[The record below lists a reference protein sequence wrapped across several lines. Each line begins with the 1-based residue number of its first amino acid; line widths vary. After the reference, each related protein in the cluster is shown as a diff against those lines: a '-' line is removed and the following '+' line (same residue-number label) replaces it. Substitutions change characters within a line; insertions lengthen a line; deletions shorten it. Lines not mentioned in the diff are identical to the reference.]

1 MIDNIFLGGV
11 KAKAL
16 YVGTSLVWSGS
27 YNPSPYNPSELFGS
41 GQQGTLYKYFDIA
54 NLFQDTSG
62 TTPVTADGDPVGL
75 VLDNSGNG
83 INATQSVS
91 SKRMVYKTSPPSL
104 YLDKVDDELVINVPT
119 GGWVGTMV
127 LATVDGTASYGVS
140 IPAGDYE
147 LGGRYFSS
155 NNIVGALFR
164 DGALTDVEKTDTE
177 SYFVDNGALAS
188 YGAVTDFDSAWRSF
202 TAITDFPLID
212 TSSGISFSRAWYY
225 CSSLTSFPLIDTS
238 SGTNFRFTWL
248 RCTSLTSFP
257 LIDTS
262 SGTDFYRAWFGCSSL
277 TSFPLIDT
285 SSGTTFRQTW
295 FGCSS
300 LTSFPLIDTSSGTTF
315 RQTWYD
321 CPSLTSFPLIDTS
334 SATSFYSAWR
344 GCSSL
349 TSFPL
354 IDTSSGTDFYLAWYD
369 CPSLTSFPANA
380 FDNVKGSDFG
390 YAFYDTNLNQESID
404 GILVSLVTSGIATGT
419 RDFYQSGGSA
429 PSGTGN
435 TAIDTLRSRGWDITV
450 TGRY

>member
-27 YNPSPYNPSELFGS
+27 YNPSPYNPSDLFGS

-91 SKRMVYKTSPPSL
+91 SKRMTYSSSPPSL
-104 YLDKVDDELVINVPT
+104 YLDKVDDELIINVPT

-127 LATVDGTASYGVS
+127 LATTNGTASYGID
-140 IPAGDYE
+140 IPAGDYI
-147 LGGRYFSS
+147 LGGKYFSS

-164 DGALTDVEKTDTE
+164 DGALTTSEKTEVE
-177 SYFVDNGALAS
+177 SYFVDNGALAD
-188 YGAVTDFDSAWRSF
+188 YGAVTDFYMAWRDF

-212 TSSGISFSRAWYY
+212 TSSATKFPYAWDG

-238 SGTNFRFTWL
+238 NAIVFT
-248 RCTSLTSFP
+248 S
-257 LIDTS
+257 
-262 SGTDFYRAWFGCSSL
+262 AWNGCSSL

-285 SSGTTFRQTW
+285 SSAAGYNNFSNTW
-295 FGCSS
+295 SYCSS
-300 LTSFPLIDTSSGTTF
+300 LTSFP
-315 RQTWYD
+315 
-321 CPSLTSFPLIDTS
+321 
-334 SATSFYSAWR
+334 
-344 GCSSL
+344 
-349 TSFPL
+349 
-354 IDTSSGTDFYLAWYD
+354 
-369 CPSLTSFPANA
+369 ANM
-380 FDNVKGSDFG
+380 FDNIKKANFR
-390 YAFYDTNLNQESID
+390 YAFYNTNLNQESID
-404 GILVSLVTSGIATGT
+404 GILVSLVTSGITGT
-419 RDFYQSGGSA
+419 IEFHQSGGSA
-429 PSGTGN
+429 PSATGN

-450 TGRY
+450 TGGY

>member
-62 TTPVTADGDPVGL
+62 TTPVTTDGDPVGL

-91 SKRMVYKTSPPSL
+91 SRRMVYKTSPPSL
-104 YLDKVDDELVINVPT
+104 YLDKVDDELIINVPT

-127 LATVDGTASYGVS
+127 LATLDGTASYGVS

-155 NNIVGALFR
+155 SNIVGALFR
-164 DGALTDVEKTDTE
+164 DGALTTSEKTE
-177 SYFVDNGALAS
+177 VEGYFVDNGALAD
-188 YGAVTDFDSAWRSF
+188 YGGVLSFDRAWRGF
-202 TAITDFPLID
+202 TSLTDFPLID
-212 TSSGISFSRAWYY
+212 TSSGTNFRYTWHD

-238 SGTNFRFTWL
+238 SA
-248 RCTSLTSFP
+248 TSFA
-257 LIDTS
+257 S
-262 SGTDFYRAWFGCSSL
+262 AWYGCSSL

-285 SSGTTFRQTW
+285 SSGTGNYSFYATW
-295 FGCSS
+295 YGCSS

-315 RQTWYD
+315 RQTWY
-321 CPSLTSFPLIDTS
+321 
-334 SATSFYSAWR
+334 

-354 IDTSSGTDFYLAWYD
+354 IDTSSATTFYRAWYY
-369 CPSLTSFPANA
+369 CSSLTSFPANA
-380 FDNVKGSDFG
+380 FDNVKGGDFG
-390 YAFYDTNLNQESID
+390 YAFSSTNLNEASID
-404 GILVSLVTSGIATGT
+404 GILVSLVTSGITTGT
-419 RDFYQSGGSA
+419 RRFYQSGGSA
-429 PSGTGN
+429 PSVGTGQP
-435 TAIDTLRSRGWDITV
+435 AIDTLRSRGWDITV
-450 TGRY
+450 TVGY